1 MLEPEQDASAP
12 LSGRP
17 GPGLERHRRRAHRSI
32 DLVRRRQSDRPGTH
46 SERRIE
52 DGRQAPRR
60 GHLGPADPVADD
72 RLRAKAAP
80 VIFVR
85 AHFRFLV
92 RIQTALSTHR
102 QYKTLRVPEKAPGDT
117 MNHDTVAAVAV
128 VAFWT
133 FIAVAAVTGIT
144 FDYRKKQL
152 AVETLRFLIE
162 RGEKVDTAVIDRL
175 LSSRF
180 DSTPVDPRHLIVGGF
195 VTFASGVG
203 VVLLAFFLVRLVPI
217 AFYPVLGAAM
227 VVLCVGLGLIFSGR
241 YLAKTRPPADALER
255 LA

>member
-1 MLEPEQDASAP
+1 
-12 LSGRP
+12 
-17 GPGLERHRRRAHRSI
+17 
-32 DLVRRRQSDRPGTH
+32 
-46 SERRIE
+46 
-52 DGRQAPRR
+52 
-60 GHLGPADPVADD
+60 
-72 RLRAKAAP
+72 
-80 VIFVR
+80 
-85 AHFRFLV
+85 
-92 RIQTALSTHR
+92 
-102 QYKTLRVPEKAPGDT
+102 